1 MEGDTIDHDLLFE
14 KLEMYGIRGV
24 ALDWMRSYLSNRRQF
39 VFYNDTPSSQ
49 KTISCGVP
57 QGSILGPLLF
67 LVYVNDLASVSDVLF
82 SLLFAD
88 DTNLFL
94 EGTDVKLMQQ
104 TMNQELEKISIWL
117 KVNKLS
123 LNISKTHF
131 IFFKGKKRLNEEPLI
146 LKIDGCPID
155 RVSETKFLGVIID
168 DTLSWKSHIYYISKK
183 ISRGIGILKKA
194 RKYLKRDILCNLYYT
209 FLYPY
214 FTYCIHV
221 WGNACQSYVSK
232 LVKLRKRAIRIITF
246 SQYNSNTVPLY
257 QTLRILNISNIA
269 RYVVIQFM
277 YRFKACT
284 LPSIF
289 SDMFTYN
296 RDIHGH
302 QTRSSNKFHP
312 PCVRT
317 ERSKKSIRYYGAILW
332 NESCEHIKVNTS
344 LDSVKPS
351 IKRYLLSCQ

>member
-1 MEGDTIDHDLLFE
+1 MYQRMLDFLTKLSILYKYQFGFRENHSTYMALILLMDKLATALDKGNCVIGVFLDFSKAFDTIDHDLLLE

-39 VFYNDTPSSQ
+39 VVYNETPSSQ
-49 KTISCGVP
+49 KVISCGVP
-57 QGSILGPLLF
+57 QGSIFGPLLF
-67 LVYVNDLASVSDVLF
+67 LFYVNDLASVSDVLF

-131 IFFKGKKRLNEEPLI
+131 IFFKGRKRLNEESLS
-146 LKIDGCPID
+146 LKIDGNCLN

-168 DTLSWKSHIYYISKK
+168 ENISWKSHIYNISKK

-194 RKYLKRDILCNLYYT
+194 RKYLNRNVLCNLYYT

-221 WGNACQSYVSK
+221 WGNACQSYISK
-232 LVKLRKRAIRIITF
+232 LVKLQKRAIRIITF
-246 SQYNSNTVPLY
+246 SRYNSHTAILF
-257 QTLRILNISNIA
+257 QTLRILNLSNIA

-277 YRFKACT
+277 YRFKGGT
-284 LPSIF
+284 LP
-289 SDMFTYN
+289 
-296 RDIHGH
+296 
-302 QTRSSNKFHP
+302 
-312 PCVRT
+312 
-317 ERSKKSIRYYGAILW
+317 
-332 NESCEHIKVNTS
+332 
-344 LDSVKPS
+344 
-351 IKRYLLSCQ
+351 